1 MFIRLKKTL
10 TAHSWLNNNTE
21 SMQEIIEAIDRD
33 LLEKELTSERFV
45 KPTNSGNNEIY
56 IVSYHNAPNVTREI
70 GRLREITFRDA
81 GGGTGY
87 DCDLDEFDT
96 DEENPFYQL
105 LVWDPRE
112 REIIGGYRF
121 IHGKTLKRKSDG
133 RINTPTSELFGL
145 SDRFVEEFLPHTIE
159 LGRSFVQPNYQ
170 PTVNLRKGM
179 YALDNIW
186 NGLGAILIQ
195 NPDVKYYFGKITMYP
210 QYNVEARDL
219 ILYFLRKYFG
229 DKNKLVYPLEPLV
242 INTQDSFL
250 SGFFDGGSY
259 EKDYKILVQQVR
271 QRNENIPPL
280 VNAYMNL
287 SATMLFFGTS
297 LNPGFGDVEESGILV
312 TLEDVY
318 DFKKDR
324 HLSMP
329 T

>member
-1 MFIRLKKTL
+1 
-10 TAHSWLNNNTE
+10 
-21 SMQEIIEAIDRD
+21 MQQIIDAIDKN
-33 LLEKELTSERFV
+33 LIEKELTPDRFV

-70 GRLREITFRDA
+70 GRLSEITFRDA
-81 GGGTGY
+81 GGGTGL

-96 DEENPFYQL
+96 EEENPFHQL

-112 REIIGGYRF
+112 KEIIGGYRF
-121 IHGKTLKRKSDG
+121 IHGKTLRRNKNG
-133 RINTPTSELFGL
+133 VINTPTSELFQM
-145 SDRFVEEFLPHTIE
+145 SDQFIENYLPYTIE

-195 NPDVKYYFGKITMYP
+195 NPDVRYYFGKITMYP
-210 QYNVEARDL
+210 HFNVEARDL
-219 ILYFLRKYFG
+219 ILYFMKKYFG
-229 DKNKLVYPLEPLV
+229 DKNNMVYPHESVV
-242 INTQDSFL
+242 INTKEDFL
-250 SGFFDGGSY
+250 ADQFTEGTY
-259 EKDYKILVQQVR
+259 EKDYKILVQLVR

-287 SATMLFFGTS
+287 SSTMRYFGTS
-297 LNPGFGDVEESGILV
+297 LNPGFGNVEESGILI
-312 TLEDVY
+312 TLEDIY

-324 HLSMP
+324 HMSMP
-329 T
+329 

>member
-1 MFIRLKKTL
+1 
-10 TAHSWLNNNTE
+10 
-21 SMQEIIEAIDRD
+21 MQEIIDAIDKN
-33 LLEKELTSERFV
+33 LIEKELTPDRFV

-81 GGGTGY
+81 GGGTGL

-96 DEENPFYQL
+96 EEENPFHQL

-112 REIIGGYRF
+112 KEIIGGYRF
-121 IHGKTLKRKSDG
+121 IHGKTLRRNKNG
-133 RINTPTSELFGL
+133 VINTPTSELFQM
-145 SDRFVEEFLPHTIE
+145 SDQFIENYLPYTIE

-195 NPDVKYYFGKITMYP
+195 NPDVRYYFGKITMYP
-210 QYNVEARDL
+210 HFNVEARDL
-219 ILYFLRKYFG
+219 ILYFMKKYFG
-229 DKNKLVYPLEPLV
+229 DKNNMVYPHESVV
-242 INTQDSFL
+242 INTKEDFL
-250 SGFFDGGSY
+250 ADQFTEGTY
-259 EKDYKILVQQVR
+259 EKDYKILVQLVR

-287 SATMLFFGTS
+287 SSTMRYFGTS
-297 LNPGFGDVEESGILV
+297 LNPGFGNVEESGILI
-312 TLEDVY
+312 TLEDIY

-324 HLSMP
+324 HMSMP
-329 T
+329 